1 MGPHRFLNEIP
12 VFSAFDSIKA
22 LFFVILY
29 LFALVF
35 YSFISQDTGSIKHR
49 IFTSCQSVLILI
61 PFVIPFFLITFF
73 LDLYAWIAPSFLPE
87 EISSWSETLFLFIL
101 SLLLMVG
108 LTLFLPPFIIKIWR
122 CEPLEASPLK
132 ERLEAFCKNV
142 HFRHAGMYIW
152 SILNQHVTAAILGIL
167 PTFRYILF
175 TRRLLNELSPDSIE
189 AVLAHEIG
197 HNYRRHLMI
206 FPFIFLGMPV
216 VIALTYA
223 FFGEG
228 IASLFEADLKV
239 SNAELVLAYSLT
251 IFLLSVAI
259 ICVYYRFVFGLFSR
273 LFERQADLHGFQLG
287 LDPQHMI
294 KALQDIA
301 ASAGIPVAAPNW
313 HHYSIQQRIGYLN
326 ACIEDP
332 GKIEKHHQR
341 TRRYLIGYS
350 VILLFAILLWLALEN
365 GV

>member
-1 MGPHRFLNEIP
+1 
-12 VFSAFDSIKA
+12 
-22 LFFVILY
+22 
-29 LFALVF
+29 
-35 YSFISQDTGSIKHR
+35 
-49 IFTSCQSVLILI
+49 
-61 PFVIPFFLITFF
+61 
-73 LDLYAWIAPSFLPE
+73 
-87 EISSWSETLFLFIL
+87 
-101 SLLLMVG
+101 
-108 LTLFLPPFIIKIWR
+108 
-122 CEPLEASPLK
+122 
-132 ERLEAFCKNV
+132 
-142 HFRHAGMYIW
+142 
-152 SILNQHVTAAILGIL
+152 
-167 PTFRYILF
+167 
-175 TRRLLNELSPDSIE
+175 
-189 AVLAHEIG
+189 
-197 HNYRRHLMI
+197 MI

-216 VIALTYA
+216 VIALAYA

-313 HHYSIQQRIGYLN
+313 HHYSIQQRIGYLK

-341 TRRYLIGYS
+341 TRRYLIGYCL
-350 VILLFAILLWLALEN
+350 ILLFAILLWLALEN
-365 GV
+365 GISVFMAHQLQ